1 GSVET
6 QQLIATGQKALLTDK
21 DPRTAARAFGR
32 AAAVASENPEA
43 WLLLARALLATQPDP
58 KRPSER
64 YELPADASAAAYLA
78 YQRAASPALEAR
90 ALAVLGTA
98 LQRRSF
104 WRPAIDALKLSLSL
118 SDDPDVRQ
126 AYERLRS

>member
-1 GSVET
+1 LLLLLPAPSAIAQVKAFMHAGIAKDAQRYEADLKTRTATGSVET

-32 AAAVASENPEA
+32 AAAVASENPEP

-64 YELPADASAAAYLA
+64 YELPADASAAAY
-78 YQRAASPALEAR
+78 
-90 ALAVLGTA
+90 
-98 LQRRSF
+98 
-104 WRPAIDALKLSLSL
+104 
-118 SDDPDVRQ
+118 
-126 AYERLRS
+126 